1 MEEWGEIFFN
11 FVEEK
16 GGGEGEWKEEKWTNR
31 RIEEKED
38 RT

>member
-1 MEEWGEIFFN
+1 MEDKVKFFLIS
-11 FVEEK
+11 EEK
-16 GGGEGEWKEEKWTNR
+16 GEGEGEWKKEKWTNR